1 MPTAKH
7 IGVTPVNQQSWL
19 ITTNT
24 ADNVSKPA
32 TTRNTPVT
40 ICNIYQ
46 FRLHTECRCLTGHH
60 SGCIYLHC
68 ACINER
74 CKHSSRSPAL

>member
-1 MPTAKH
+1 MRTAKH

-46 FRLHTECRCLTGHH
+46 FRLHTEWPLFDRPPFG
-60 SGCIYLHC
+60 LHLL
-68 ACINER
+68 
-74 CKHSSRSPAL
+74 ALRVHK